1 MRIET
6 YAQKDLFLFQIA
18 DLERRL
24 DEHLAMRDHVE
35 ASGKLSE
42 EMDALFASIL
52 TPLTEGVA
60 ARKAALDAL
69 SWEERLRLA
78 EEEQERMRFVETST
92 EEDAAIAHE
101 VATLRQIRE
110 CEDEICAVWWQR
122 HDGRLTPQMER
133 WEREA
138 KARMESLQ
146 KQL

>member
-6 YAQKDLFLFQIA
+6 YGQKDLFLFEIA
-18 DLERRL
+18 DMERKIDHHRAL
-24 DEHLAMRDHVE
+24 RDHVD

-52 TPLTEGVA
+52 TPLADAIA

-69 SWEERLRLA
+69 TWEDHLRLA
-78 EEEQERMRFVETST
+78 EAEQERMAFRETST
-92 EEDAAIAHE
+92 EEEEDLAREIAI
-101 VATLRQIRE
+101 LREIRR
-110 CEDEICAVWWQR
+110 CEDEINAAWWER
-122 HDGRLTPQMER
+122 HDGRLTPQIER

-138 KARMESLQ
+138 EARMESLQ

>member
-6 YAQKDLFLFQIA
+6 YGQLDLFLFEIA
-18 DLERRL
+18 DMERKI
-24 DEHLAMRDHVE
+24 DAHVAMRDHVE
-35 ASGKLSE
+35 ASGKLSP

-52 TPLTEGVA
+52 TPLADAVA

-78 EEEQERMRFVETST
+78 EEEQERMRFAETST
-92 EEDAAIAHE
+92 EEEEDLAREIAI
-101 VATLRQIRE
+101 LREIRR
-110 CEDEICAVWWQR
+110 CEDEICAAWWER
-122 HDGRLTPQMER
+122 HDGRLTPQIER

-138 KARMESLQ
+138 VARMESLQ

>member
-24 DEHLAMRDHVE
+24 DEHVAMRDHVE

-42 EMDALFASIL
+42 EMDALFASIIK
-52 TPLTEGVA
+52 PLCEALEV
-60 ARKAALDAL
+60 RKAALDAL

-78 EEEQERMRFVETST
+78 EEEQERMRFAEAST
-92 EEDAAIAHE
+92 EEEAAIAHE
-101 VATLRQIRE
+101 VATLREIRK

-122 HDGRLTPQMER
+122 YDGRLTPQQER
-133 WEREA
+133 WGREA
-138 KARMESLQ
+138 EARMESLQ